1 MDKWDLFISY
11 AQQNKDI
18 ANYVVEK
25 IEKRGYKC
33 FIAPRDITLG
43 KDYAGEIIKGISN
56 CTAVLL
62 VYSEHSDKSGY
73 VLREVNSAVSRN
85 KTIIPLRI
93 ENFVPSE
100 AMEFYLGVT
109 QWLDA
114 YPRILDIHLDDII
127 SIFTSI
133 QKREKP
139 INTTPNIIGP
149 ALIKMDEISKIGY
162 TPEKVIMKEIE
173 LDYLCIPKDKYVI
186 NDEIEGTID
195 DWISTAVEYE
205 SDTSILMIY
214 NDEIIG
220 FCDFY
225 PVSDE
230 GYQNLISG
238 KEIIRDSMIEIYDF
252 GGEFNAYIAMIAIA
266 PEYASQKTYMMFIDW
281 IFQHIVEWKNRDI
294 LLRNIGISVYSDML
308 EKFVVRL
315 GFEFK
320 GYNPANGKIYE
331 TSMSKLL
338 ENAYVQ
344 KRYGDL
350 VESDNE

>member
-11 AQQNKDI
+11 AQPNKDI

-43 KDYAGEIIKGISN
+43 NDYAGEIIKGISN

-62 VYSEHSDKSGY
+62 VYSEHSDRSGY

-114 YPRILDIHLDDII
+114 YPRILDVHLDDII

-133 QKREKP
+133 QNRENPTKSAP
-139 INTTPNIIGP
+139 QVVGP
-149 ALIKMDEISKIGY
+149 ALLGLDALAKIGY

-173 LDYLCIPKDKYVI
+173 LDYICIPQKKFIIDE
-186 NDEIEGTID
+186 EIEGTFD
-195 DWISTAVEYE
+195 DWITSAIEYE
-205 SDTSILMIY
+205 ADTSALMVC
-214 NDEIIG
+214 NDEIVG
-220 FCDFY
+220 YCDFY

-230 GYQNLISG
+230 AYQSLISG
-238 KEIIRDSMIEIYDF
+238 EKIIRDSMIEIYDF
-252 GGEFNAYIAMIAIA
+252 GGTFDAYIAMIAIT

-281 IFQHIVEWKNRDI
+281 IFQHMLEWKKRDI
-294 LLRNIGISVYSDML
+294 QLRNIGISVYSDML

-331 TSMSKLL
+331 TSTEKLFK
-338 ENAYVQ
+338 NAYVQ

-350 VESDNE
+350 YGIE